1 MKYKGVIFDLDGT
14 LVNSIDD
21 LADSMNSVLQQNNFP
36 THGIDAY
43 KLFVGNGV
51 KKLVVRALPEGHRDE
66 ATVAKCFD
74 MMTEIY
80 GRNCTAKS
88 KPYDGICDLL
98 DELTKRGMK
107 LAVLSNKTD
116 ALTKEVVAQLF
127 PNNPFEYVVGFTTD
141 ELKKPNP
148 QCALEICHNLGFTP
162 SDMLYVGDSGTDMQT
177 ATNANMLA
185 VGVLWGFRTQEE
197 LLKNGAKQLIKHPTD
212 LIQLL

>member
-1 MKYKGVIFDLDGT
+1 MYKGVIFDLDGT

-21 LADSMNSVLQQNNFP
+21 LADSMNNVLQQNNFL
-36 THGIDAY
+36 THSIDAY

-51 KKLVVRALPEGHRDE
+51 KKLVVRALPEGHRDNE
-66 ATVAKCFD
+66 TVTKCFD

-88 KPYDGICDLL
+88 KPYNGISNLL
-98 DELTKRGMK
+98 DELTKRDIK

-116 ALTKEVVAQLF
+116 ALTKVVVAQLF
-127 PNNPFEYVVGFTTD
+127 PNNHFEHVVGFTTD

-148 QCALEICHNLGFTP
+148 QCALQICNDLGLTP
-162 SDMLYVGDSGTDMQT
+162 SEMLYVGDSETDMQT

-185 VGVLWGFRTQEE
+185 IGVLWGFRTKEE
-197 LLKNGAKQLIKHPTD
+197 LLTNGAKHLLKHPLE
-212 LIQLL
+212 LIEIL

>member
-14 LVNSIDD
+14 LVNSIED
-21 LADSMNSVLQQNNFP
+21 LADSMDRVLLQNNFP
-36 THGIDAY
+36 THSIDAY
-43 KLFVGNGV
+43 KQFVGNGV
-51 KKLVVRALPEGHRDE
+51 RTLVVRALPERHRDD
-66 ATVAKCFD
+66 ATVAECFN

-80 GRNCTAKS
+80 GKNCTAKS
-88 KPYDGICDLL
+88 KPYNGICDLL
-98 DELTKRGMK
+98 NELSKRNIK

-127 PNNPFEYVVGFTTD
+127 PNNPFEYVVGFTIN
-141 ELKKPNP
+141 ELMKPNP
-148 QCALEICHNLGFTP
+148 KCALEICHNLGFTP

-185 VGVLWGFRTQEE
+185 IGVLWGFRTQEE
-197 LLKNGAKQLIKHPTD
+197 LLKNGAKQLIKHPMD